1 MSIFEFYVLR
11 YFAHSLDPER
21 GSGAFQIS
29 SLFSTDRTRRL
40 EVPLLNIS
48 CIFHLTHR
56 HRGTRTSGSDSRTVE
71 PTQISQVSF
80 VEVFKL

>member
-29 SLFSTDRTRRL
+29 SLFSADRTRRL
-40 EVPLLNIS
+40 EVPLLNITHPPS
-48 CIFHLTHR
+48 QEQCALELTYMYLYFIC
-56 HRGTRTSGSDSRTVE
+56 SV
-71 PTQISQVSF
+71 V
-80 VEVFKL
+80 L